1 MDQDNHVLLKW
12 SEIKETIESLELDVV
27 KSARGVTAAG
37 IRARK
42 GLRILKSK
50 AQELVKL
57 TLEAKVKKEEKD
69 ESN

>member
-12 SEIKETIESLELDVV
+12 NEIRETIESLELDVV
-27 KSARGVTAAG
+27 KSARGVAAAG

-57 TLEAKVKKEEKD
+57 TLETKTKKEDKED
-69 ESN
+69 SN

>member
-12 SEIKETIESLELDVV
+12 NEIRETIESLELDVV
-27 KSARGVTAAG
+27 KSARGVAAAG

-57 TLEAKVKKEEKD
+57 TLETKTKKEEKD
-69 ESN
+69 DNS

>member
-12 SEIKETIESLELDVV
+12 NEIRETIESLELDVV
-27 KSARGVTAAG
+27 KSARGVAAAG

-57 TLEAKVKKEEKD
+57 TLETKTKKEEK
-69 ESN
+69 EEGN

>member
-12 SEIKETIESLELDVV
+12 NEIRETIESLELDVV
-27 KSARGVTAAG
+27 KSARGVAAAG

-42 GLRILKSK
+42 GLRVLKSK

-57 TLEAKVKKEEKD
+57 TLETKTKKEEKD
-69 ESN
+69 DNS

>member
-12 SEIKETIESLELDVV
+12 NEIRETIESLELDVV
-27 KSARGVTAAG
+27 KSARGVAAAG

-57 TLEAKVKKEEKD
+57 TLETKTKKEEKED
-69 ESN
+69 GS